1 MSSEYRTEL
10 KEALQKKR
18 EKLSENSLQTYVSLL
33 SSLSKKLDGVDSVK
47 TLTKSKTKIMAEIL
61 KMKSTQSQKTLLS
74 ALYILTGNEDYKEK
88 MMVYINETNQK
99 YRQQKV
105 NTNLKD
111 TYLTKTE
118 LQEVYDRVSK
128 RVKQVPSIENYVN
141 YLIVSLMSGLF
152 IAPRRLEY
160 ATVKIKNFDTK
171 VDNYVDTKKKVIGF
185 NKYKTYKTYGFQLI
199 ELPKEVLPTLKKFLK
214 INESDY
220 LLVKNNGKP
229 LSASDLSKRIG
240 TIFGDDKMGVDVL
253 RSMYVSRMYKN
264 VPELVK
270 LEKVAQEM
278 GHSVSSAMTYYKKN
292 DLVDEK

>member
-47 TLTKSKTKIMAEIL
+47 TLTKSKTKIMAEVV

-74 ALYILTGNEDYKEK
+74 ALYILTGDEDYREK

-118 LQEVYDRVSK
+118 LQEVYDRVTK
-128 RVKQVPSIENYVN
+128 RAKQVPSIENYVN

-171 VDNYVDTKKKVIGF
+171 VDNYVDIKKKVIGF

-214 INESDY
+214 INETDY

-240 TIFGDDKMGVDVL
+240 TIFGDEKMGVDVL

-278 GHSVSSAMTYYKKN
+278 GHSVNAAMTYYKKN

>member
-1 MSSEYRTEL
+1 
-10 KEALQKKR
+10 
-18 EKLSENSLQTYVSLL
+18 LL
-33 SSLSKKLDGVDSVK
+33 SSLSTKLEGVDSVK
-47 TLTKSKTKIMAEIL
+47 ALSKSKTKIMAEIL

-88 MMVYINETNQK
+88 MMVYINETNKK

-105 NTNLKD
+105 NTNLKE

-160 ATVKIKNFDTK
+160 AKVKIKNFDTK
-171 VDNYVDTKKKVIGF
+171 TDNYLDIKKKVIGF
-185 NKYKTYKTYGFQLI
+185 NVYKTYKTYGFQLI
-199 ELPKEVLPTLKKFLK
+199 ELPKEVVPTLKRFLK
-214 INESDY
+214 INETDH
-220 LLVKNNGKP
+220 LLIKNNGKP

-240 TIFGDDKMGVDVL
+240 TIFGDEKMGVDVL

-270 LEKVAQEM
+270 LEKVANEM
-278 GHSVSSAMTYYKKN
+278 GHSVGAAMTYYKKN
-292 DLVDEK
+292 DLTNEK